1 MKKKIF
7 LFITGLFL
15 MLGLS
20 FLFFSERNSTKQQQK
35 NTYTLTLEE
44 KSLLQQGDIIFRR
57 GFGVI
62 SDAIIKYI
70 PCDYSIS
77 HCGIIVKDSQD
88 NIMVIH
94 TVSNTL
100 AAVDG
105 MQQDNL
111 DKFVKESHKNSI
123 IVARYR
129 YENDSLADKIA
140 CQAKEYLARKIPF
153 DHRFDCNDST
163 EFFCTELIYR
173 VLKNTVDLDVYK
185 SFPEKRKDCMDFG
198 VFLYPENFSIILNHH

>member
-1 MKKKIF
+1 
-7 LFITGLFL
+7 

-20 FLFFSERNSTKQQQK
+20 VLFFYEQKSTKKQQK
-35 NTYTLTLEE
+35 NTYALTLEE
-44 KSLLQQGDIIFRR
+44 KALLQQGDIIFRR

-62 SDAIIKYI
+62 SDAIVKYI
-70 PCDYSIS
+70 PCDYPIS
-77 HCGIIVKDSQD
+77 HCGIIVKDSLGK
-88 NIMVIH
+88 IMVIH

-111 DKFVKESHKNSI
+111 DKFVKESHENSI
-123 IVARYR
+123 IVTRYR

-140 CQAKEYLARKIPF
+140 SQAKEYLAQKIPF

-173 VLKNTVDLDVYK
+173 VLKNAVNLDVYIP
-185 SFPEKRKDCMDFG
+185 FPEKKKDCMNFD
-198 VFLYPENFSIILNHH
+198 VFLYPDNFSIILNHHQKAY